1 MSELTDHSLM
11 PFGKHRGTEMANV
24 PGDYLM
30 WLFEQWEEKP
40 PNTPEQRQVLEYIE
54 RNKDTL
60 ENERRK

>member
-1 MSELTDHSLM
+1 
-11 PFGKHRGTEMANV
+11 MANV

-40 PNTPEQRQVLEYIE
+40 PSTPEQKRVLEYIE
-54 RNKDTL
+54 RNKDIL